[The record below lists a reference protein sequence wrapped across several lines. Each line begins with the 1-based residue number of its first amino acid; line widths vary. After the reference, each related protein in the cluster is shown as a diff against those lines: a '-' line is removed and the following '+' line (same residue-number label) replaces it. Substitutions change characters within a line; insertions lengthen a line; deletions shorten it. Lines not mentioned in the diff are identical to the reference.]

1 MRKINL
7 NNIKNRKMSEVIDGG
22 CTNSDLILNVRK
34 KSIRFKAGADVS
46 SSVNKMD
53 VNVWEDKDEK
63 FETLEVQIRLSN
75 ESCPQN
81 LNAL

>member
-1 MRKINL
+1 
-7 NNIKNRKMSEVIDGG
+7 MSEVIDGG

-53 VNVWEDKDEK
+53 VNVSEDKDEK
-63 FETLEVQIRLSN
+63 FETLEVLIRLSN
-75 ESCPQN
+75 ESFPQN